1 MTGSTARNE
10 GNLYP
15 NDGYK
20 LVTVACVV
28 SILCIIVVAAR
39 FFASQLKKAKIGP
52 DDWISIPA
60 LVGCHSAHSSV
71 GRLTDIYRL
80 PVLVTT
86 PIASLV
92 GLPKDLP
99 FSTN

>member
-1 MTGSTARNE
+1 M
-10 GNLYP
+10 YP
-15 NDGYK
+15 DDGYK

-28 SILCIIVVAAR
+28 SILSIMVVAAR

-52 DDWISIPA
+52 DDWMSIPA
-60 LVGCHSAHSSV
+60 LVGCRSAHSSV

-80 PVLVTT
+80 PVLVIT

-92 GLPKDLP
+92 GLPENLP